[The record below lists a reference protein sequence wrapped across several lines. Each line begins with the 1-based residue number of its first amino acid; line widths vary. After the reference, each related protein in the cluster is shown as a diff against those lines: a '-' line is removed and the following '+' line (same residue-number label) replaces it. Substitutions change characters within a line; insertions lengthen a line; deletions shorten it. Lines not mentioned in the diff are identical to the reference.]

1 MSRWRRY
8 ESALSKRATEPEMSR
23 FEGKVDDAYLYQTKT
38 LNNIFGSDEMDSKF
52 VDSRRQA
59 PYCNRK
65 GPNVMTGVG
74 RVRPPERD
82 REGK

>member
-1 MSRWRRY
+1 M
-8 ESALSKRATEPEMSR
+8 SKRATEPEMSR
-23 FEGKVDDAYLYQTKT
+23 FDGKVNDASLNKSKT
-38 LNNIFGSDEMDSKF
+38 LNKISGIDEMDSNY

-65 GPNVMTGVG
+65 GPNVITGVG
-74 RVRPPERD
+74 RGRPPERD

>member
-1 MSRWRRY
+1 M
-8 ESALSKRATEPEMSR
+8 SKRATEPEMSR
-23 FEGKVDDAYLYQTKT
+23 FDGKVNDAYLNQTKT

-59 PYCNRK
+59 PYCNMK

>member
-1 MSRWRRY
+1 
-8 ESALSKRATEPEMSR
+8 MSR
-23 FEGKVDDAYLYQTKT
+23 FDGKVNDAYLNQTKT
-38 LNNIFGSDEMDSKF
+38 LNKIFGSDEMDSKF

-59 PYCNRK
+59 PYCNMK

>member
-1 MSRWRRY
+1 
-8 ESALSKRATEPEMSR
+8 MSR
-23 FEGKVDDAYLYQTKT
+23 FDGKVNDASLNKSKT
-38 LNNIFGSDEMDSKF
+38 LNKISGIDEMDSNY

-65 GPNVMTGVG
+65 GPNVITGGG
-74 RVRPPERD
+74 RGRPPERD